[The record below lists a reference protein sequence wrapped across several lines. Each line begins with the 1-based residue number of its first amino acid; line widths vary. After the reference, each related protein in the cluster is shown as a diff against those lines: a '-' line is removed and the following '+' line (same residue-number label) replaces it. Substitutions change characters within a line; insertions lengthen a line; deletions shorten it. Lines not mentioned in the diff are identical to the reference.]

1 MKHILFIFVLLF
13 NSNIS
18 IAEEINPQS
27 SIDEIIVT
35 AEFNRVSSYN
45 LSSSISIINED
56 DIFKRN
62 ANHLEDLLFM
72 PQNKN

>member
-35 AEFNRVSSYN
+35 AEFN
-45 LSSSISIINED
+45 LSLIHI
-56 DIFKRN
+56 
-62 ANHLEDLLFM
+62 
-72 PQNKN
+72 